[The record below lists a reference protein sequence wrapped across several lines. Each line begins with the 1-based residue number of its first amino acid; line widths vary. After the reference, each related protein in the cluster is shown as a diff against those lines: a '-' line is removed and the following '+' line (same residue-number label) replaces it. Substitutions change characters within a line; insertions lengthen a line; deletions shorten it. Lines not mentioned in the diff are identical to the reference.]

1 VKNLHISLQ
10 IKFLLSI
17 ILIIVPV
24 LGIIFTWT
32 GIQNEKQAKEQVLT
46 QARVLSRQVIL
57 TRQWITDC
65 GGVMVPLESKG
76 AQNTTCFIEDKLQ
89 TSRGWYQRFTPAMV
103 TRKLSQYSQKQ
114 DLYGFRLASLTPLNP
129 ENTPNSFE
137 QKALNS
143 FKQQKL
149 DELFRFEKRG
159 GKHYFQYIVPLYMEQ
174 GCLDCHKPKENSPNA
189 VRGGLSIFLPVD
201 QMSLS
206 IKNNYLKLGVYG
218 TTLILMTIFTLFILM
233 HRVVIKPLQE
243 LEKMTSEISQGNLNA
258 RVHIH
263 TGDEFEKL
271 GQAFNHMALR
281 LSKGREFLEE
291 RIAQATRELSE
302 ANRELKTLD
311 QLKSDFLANMSHE
324 LRSPLTVIRGGIDY
338 LNRKIKIEDNR
349 NYLNIIDKNLTRL
362 IHLVTDM
369 FDFTKIEAKKIDWSF
384 EHENLTQL
392 IYEVTEIIR
401 PLAMEKN
408 IQLTYENP
416 GNIIAEFDLERIE
429 QVLVNLV
436 ENAIKFSDQNTE
448 IRIKV
453 RQDPESVTVSIKDQ
467 GIGIPEKN
475 IETIFDKF
483 STAPSGRNGKTE
495 GTGLGLAIC
504 KAIVEAH
511 GGKIWAESIR
521 GVSSTFYF
529 TLFKKIPE
537 TNLYSIVFD
546 EKSSVEDDK

>member
-1 VKNLHISLQ
+1 MKKLHLSLQ

-32 GIQNEKQAKEQVLT
+32 GIQNEQQAKEQVVT

-65 GGVMVPLESKG
+65 GCIMVPLESKG
-76 AQNTTCFIEDKLQ
+76 AQNTTCFIDDRLQ

-103 TRKLSQYSQKQ
+103 TRKLSQYSLQQ

-129 ENTPNSFE
+129 ENTPDSFE

-149 DELFRFEKRG
+149 DELFRFEKRD
-159 GKHYFQYIVPLYMEQ
+159 GKHFFQYIVPLYMEK
-174 GCLDCHKPKENSPNA
+174 GCLNCHKTTKESPDA
-189 VRGGLSIFLPVD
+189 VRGGLSIFFPID

-206 IKNNYLKLGVYG
+206 IKNNHFKLAVYG
-218 TTLILMTIFTLFILM
+218 TSLILLTIFTLFILM
-233 HRVVIKPLQE
+233 RRVVIKPLHE
-243 LEKMTSEISQGNLNA
+243 LEKMTSEIGRGNLNA
-258 RVHIH
+258 RVHIN

-271 GQAFNHMALR
+271 GLAFNHMALR

-291 RIAQATRELSE
+291 KIAQATRELSE
-302 ANRELKTLD
+302 ANQELKTLD

-349 NYLNIIDKNLTRL
+349 NYLKIIDKNLTRL
-362 IHLVTDM
+362 IHLVSDM

-384 EHENLTQL
+384 EHENLTLL

-401 PLAMEKN
+401 PLAIEKK
-408 IQLTYENP
+408 IELIYEKP
-416 GNIIAEFDLERIE
+416 GDIIVEFDLERIE
-429 QVLVNLV
+429 QVLVNLI
-436 ENAIKFSDQNTE
+436 ENAIKFSDHKTK
-448 IRIKV
+448 IRISV
-453 RQDPESVTVSIKDQ
+453 QQDSESVTVSIKDQ

-483 STAPSGRNGKTE
+483 STVPSGRDGKTE

-511 GGKIWAESIR
+511 GGKIWAESIS

-529 TLFKKIPE
+529 TLPKKR
-537 TNLYSIVFD
+537 S
-546 EKSSVEDDK
+546 

>member
-1 VKNLHISLQ
+1 VKRLHLSLQ

-32 GIQNEKQAKEQVLT
+32 GIQNEQQAKEQVLT
-46 QARVLSRQVIL
+46 QARVLSKQVIL

-65 GGVMVPLESKG
+65 GGIMVPLESKG
-76 AQNTTCFIEDKLQ
+76 AQNTTCFIDDRLQ

-103 TRKLSQYSQKQ
+103 TRKLSQYSLKQ
-114 DLYGFRLASLTPLNP
+114 DLYRFRLASLSPLNP
-129 ENTPNSFE
+129 ANTPDDFEKRALTSFE
-137 QKALNS
+137 Q
-143 FKQQKL
+143 QRL
-149 DELFRFEKRG
+149 DELFRFEKRD
-159 GKHYFQYIVPLYMEQ
+159 GKHYFQYIVPLYFEK
-174 GCLDCHKPKENSPNA
+174 GCLECHKMHKESSNA
-189 VRGGLSIFLPVD
+189 VRGGLSIFFPID

-206 IKNNYLKLGVYG
+206 IKNNHLKLAVYG
-218 TTLILMTIFTLFILM
+218 TGLIFLTILTLFILM
-233 HRVVIKPLQE
+233 RRVVIKPLHE
-243 LEKMTSEISQGNLNA
+243 FEKMTSEIARGNLNA
-258 RVHIH
+258 RVNIN

-271 GQAFNHMALR
+271 GLAFNHMASR

-291 RIAQATRELSE
+291 KIIQATRELSE
-302 ANRELKTLD
+302 ANQELKTLD

-349 NYLNIIDKNLTRL
+349 NYLKIIDKNLTRL
-362 IHLVTDM
+362 IHLVSDM

-384 EHENLTQL
+384 EHENLTLL
-392 IYEVTEIIR
+392 IYEVIEIIR
-401 PLAMEKN
+401 PLAIEKK
-408 IQLTYENP
+408 IELIYEKP
-416 GNIIAEFDLERIE
+416 GDIIVEFDLERIE
-429 QVLVNLV
+429 QVLVNLI
-436 ENAIKFSDQNTE
+436 ENAIKFSDQKTE
-448 IRIKV
+448 IRINV
-453 RQDPESVTVSIKDQ
+453 QQDPESVIVSIKDQ
-467 GIGIPEKN
+467 GIGITGKN

-511 GGKIWAESIR
+511 GGKIWAESIS

-529 TLFKKIPE
+529 TLPKKR
-537 TNLYSIVFD
+537 L
-546 EKSSVEDDK
+546 

>member
-1 VKNLHISLQ
+1 MKKRHLSLQ

-24 LGIIFTWT
+24 LGIIFTWA
-32 GIQNEKQAKEQVLT
+32 GIQNEQQAKEQVLT

-57 TRQWITDC
+57 TRQWVTDC

-76 AQNTTCFIEDKLQ
+76 AKNTTFFIDDRLQ

-103 TRKLSQYSQKQ
+103 TRKLSQYSLKQ

-129 ENTPNSFE
+129 SNTPDSFE
-137 QKALNS
+137 KKALNS

-149 DELFRFEKRG
+149 DESFRFEKRD
-159 GKHYFQYIVPLYMEQ
+159 GKHYFQYMVPLYMEK
-174 GCLDCHKPKENSPNA
+174 GCLNCHKAKENSPNA
-189 VRGGLSIFLPVD
+189 VRGGLSIVLPID

-206 IKNNYLKLGVYG
+206 IKNNHIKLVVYG
-218 TTLILMTIFTLFILM
+218 TSLILLTIFTLFILM
-233 HRVVIKPLQE
+233 RRVVIKPLHE
-243 LEKMTSEISQGNLNA
+243 LEKMTSEIGRGNLNA

-271 GQAFNHMALR
+271 GLAFNHMALR
-281 LSKGREFLEE
+281 LLKGRESLEE
-291 RIAQATRELSE
+291 KIAQATRELSE
-302 ANRELKTLD
+302 ANQELKTLD

-338 LNRKIKIEDNR
+338 LNRKIKIKDNR
-349 NYLNIIDKNLTRL
+349 NYLKIIDKNLTRL
-362 IHLVTDM
+362 IHLVSDM

-384 EHENLTQL
+384 EHENLTLL
-392 IYEVTEIIR
+392 IDEVTEIIQ
-401 PLAMEKN
+401 PMAIEKK
-408 IQLTYENP
+408 IELTYENP
-416 GNIIAEFDLERIE
+416 GDIIVEFDLERIE
-429 QVLVNLV
+429 QVLVNLI
-436 ENAIKFSDQNTE
+436 ENAIKFSDHKTK
-448 IRIKV
+448 IRINV
-453 RQDPESVTVSIKDQ
+453 QQDPESVTVSIKDQ
-467 GIGIPEKN
+467 GIGILEKN

-483 STAPSGRNGKTE
+483 STAPSGRDTKTE

-511 GGKIWAESIR
+511 GGKIWAESIS

-529 TLFKKIPE
+529 TLPKNRP
-537 TNLYSIVFD
+537 
-546 EKSSVEDDK
+546 